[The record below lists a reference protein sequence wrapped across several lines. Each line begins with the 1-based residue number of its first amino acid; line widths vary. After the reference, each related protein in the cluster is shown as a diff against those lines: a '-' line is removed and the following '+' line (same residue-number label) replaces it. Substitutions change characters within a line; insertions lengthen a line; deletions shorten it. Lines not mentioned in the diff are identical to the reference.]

1 MNIVEML
8 RDAQEDI
15 NKFNYDQNET
25 IFKNLLS
32 HGYTKI
38 SAIYKKMDAD
48 YGDTLFT
55 VVQDILIWL
64 MFSDGQLIQGEYD
77 AYLLFCDYAD
87 YKPLSVEK
95 CVERSKKL
103 TVDYLI
109 SLIKHIAAARK
120 HIPED
125 DYEAFV
131 KSLCHMVL
139 FGDQEID
146 HEEYELL
153 ACFLTSDDDYCPSW
167 DEFQK
172 EI

>member
-1 MNIVEML
+1 ML
-8 RDAQEDI
+8 RDAKEDTR
-15 NKFNYDQNET
+15 KFSYYQNET

-38 SAIYKKMDAD
+38 NEIYQKLDPE
-48 YGDTLFT
+48 YGDTLFM

-77 AYLLFCDYAD
+77 GYLRFCDYAD
-87 YKPLSVEK
+87 FEPLSVEK

-103 TVDYLI
+103 DVDYLI
-109 SLIKHIAAARK
+109 SLIKHIAAARS

-131 KSLCHMVL
+131 KSLCHMIL

-146 HEEYELL
+146 EEEYELL
-153 ACFLTSDDDYCPSW
+153 SCFFTSDDDYCPEW
-167 DEFQK
+167 NEFQK